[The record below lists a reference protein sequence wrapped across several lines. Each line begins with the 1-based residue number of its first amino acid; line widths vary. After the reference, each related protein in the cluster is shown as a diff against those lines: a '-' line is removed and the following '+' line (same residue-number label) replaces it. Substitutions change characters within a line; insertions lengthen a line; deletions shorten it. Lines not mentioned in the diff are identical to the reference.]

1 MGMTPRERIDFSA
14 IVDRPP
20 LRLPD
25 GGRMILWPIL
35 ALED

>member
-1 MGMTPRERIDFSA
+1 MIPRERIDYSP

-25 GGRMILWPIL
+25 GVRAAGSDRG
-35 ALED
+35 